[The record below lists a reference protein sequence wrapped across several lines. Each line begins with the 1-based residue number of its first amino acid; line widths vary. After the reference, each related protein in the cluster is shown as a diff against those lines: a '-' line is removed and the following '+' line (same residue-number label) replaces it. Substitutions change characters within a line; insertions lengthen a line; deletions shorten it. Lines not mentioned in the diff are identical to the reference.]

1 MNTNLLVKKK
11 KKTVYA
17 TDKSMSTNI
26 NSAKGPINP
35 KKKKAHTN
43 THKTNHQQ
51 NQTKK
56 EKKQKETKTKQNAD
70 HEWSHVCSDSRVFK

>member
-35 KKKKAHTN
+35 KKKS
-43 THKTNHQQ
+43 THKHAQ
-51 NQTKK
+51 NQPSTEPNK
-56 EKKQKETKTKQNAD
+56 EGKETERNENKTKCR
-70 HEWSHVCSDSRVFK
+70 S